1 MQLLT
6 IVAMLFGA
14 TSVMFALQ
22 NNVPVAVTFLLWHF
36 DGSLAL
42 VLLIAMALGALIVAL
57 VSTPSTV
64 RRQWTINRQQKH
76 IEELERSCSEQMD
89 RLALLARASGEVAP
103 PPQEQPHFVGL
114 KQLIAGDTADSKRAS
129 PPSP

>member
-14 TSVMFALQ
+14 TSVVFALQ
-22 NNVPVAVTFLLWHF
+22 NNVPVAVSFLLWHF

-64 RRQWTINRQQKH
+64 RRQWTIKRQQKH
-76 IEELERSCSEQMD
+76 IEELEQSCGEQKD
-89 RLALLARASGEVAP
+89 RLAALARASGEVEP
-103 PPQEQPHFVGL
+103 PTQERPHFVGL
-114 KQLIAGDTADSKRAS
+114 KQLIAGEADDNKRR
-129 PPSP
+129 PEME

>member
-14 TSVMFALQ
+14 TSVVFALQ
-22 NNVPVAVTFLLWHF
+22 NNVPVAVSFLLWHF

-76 IEELERSCSEQMD
+76 IEELERNCGEQKD
-89 RLALLARASGEVAP
+89 RLAALARASGEVAP

-114 KQLIAGDTADSKRAS
+114 KQLIAGETDDNKRR
-129 PPSP
+129 PEME